1 MKIVLCNGCF
11 DLLHVGHVR
20 HLREAKAM
28 GDYLVVALTLDEHV
42 NKGPGRPIYKW
53 CDRHDIL
60 AELDCVDAVFP
71 SARAIDAI
79 RAVRPHVFVK
89 GIEYK
94 NGDIWAEDIVKVCE
108 EVGCEIRFTKA
119 EKLTSTTETIAKIL
133 NVRV

>member
-1 MKIVLCNGCF
+1 
-11 DLLHVGHVR
+11 
-20 HLREAKAM
+20 M

-119 EKLTSTTETIAKIL
+119 EKLTRTTDTLAKIM
-133 NVRV
+133 NVCI